1 LFTSLYFGLFE
12 TFEEL
17 LRCKLKVAR
26 AARASLTAENT
37 LACKEDFRPSPLGPD
52 FPEPNEALPSQ
63 RNNPQGPQIAQIA
76 KIQSAQ
82 SQGYKRITT
91 AVVPP
96 EV

>member
-1 LFTSLYFGLFE
+1 MLYSYRFEFVKLVFTSLYSVFFE

-37 LACKEDFRPSPLGPD
+37 LACKEDFRQSPLGSD

-63 RNNPQGPQIAQIA
+63 RNNSQEGRQID
-76 KIQSAQ
+76 
-82 SQGYKRITT
+82 R
-91 AVVPP
+91 
-96 EV
+96 